1 MITENKCRIW
11 HYGIAQSLHIAIM
24 TILQLWQRDTCGW
37 NSLVLYFNV
46 KTGYMG
52 GKCDNKEGDKNF
64 KQGEKTKT

>member
-1 MITENKCRIW
+1 
-11 HYGIAQSLHIAIM
+11 M
-24 TILQLWQRDTCGW
+24 TILLLWQRDACGW

-64 KQGEKTKT
+64 KQGEKNKNLIP